1 MSEKI
6 INQLRQF
13 KCYHFEEWQ
22 TQSNYVP
29 LAGEICGFII
39 LNDEE
44 LKGLVAQDLIP
55 NGYEGQKTPY
65 TLMKMGDGI
74 TPIMEL
80 PWAGLTD
87 ENVVNQLIDNLF
99 KTEGNENAQQGIIG
113 EINKHIAN
121 SVADWDQNDPEDYS
135 FIKNRI
141 CSAVYEPVPED
152 TQITLPELQVD
163 MQYEPEILKA
173 YFGSYD
179 LEEVD
184 EEGYQ
189 MFHEMDKYEIGI
201 YNPTLQDYSY
211 FLNSLTYIGNASTDS
226 GEAIIYGFGNTA
238 SFGNLVQIATNQ
250 MIGFTG
256 EVTNDPYGL
265 ILIFITDP
273 DSLERYCQLLFYCD
287 ETFIIIDDIGNT
299 SSLIKFTYKEKCTS
313 INPISSRWLPQSI
326 KAHADWNALSYE
338 DPGYIKNR
346 ICSVIAYK
354 EATGNSNYYLKNQI
368 VYFTDN
374 LIISDNQFIIPNFG
388 PINTLNKY
396 KITLND
402 QEMISQFFEIQSIN
416 KSGQVDS
423 DSIYLLG
430 NTYLYVK
437 FLYDLCVSLGV
448 MPLFVINLM
457 SSIEDNG
464 LDFCYLCYPEEQ
476 DLAIAVMYR
485 PDENK
490 YKGQKDIDLSY
501 TLNSEGTVLLNNN
514 NVTRIIYDTNIF
526 DEIKNNTNNF
536 ITENNE
542 YKYYIIFEDQ
552 GIEKPF
558 EVASYGKDNET
569 NKYYIELV
577 NTPGY
582 ISGTIISKLII
593 VREDAIKYTTFKLE
607 YSPYQIK
614 TIDPIWIPSELKVG
628 QYENY
633 DAYDISAEIFND
645 YNNNHAYGAYSHA
658 EGCGTIANGNNQHV
672 QGRYN
677 ISTQDND
684 DNIAFIIGNGTSNT
698 QRSNAYTLDFAGNS
712 IQSGTIQANDFITE
726 NHKLT
731 EKENS
736 NNKVKSISR
745 TNNEEQFPTS
755 QAVIDYFDSIF
766 FSKIDDQ
773 GNITLNIG
781 SIDGNGLYGNPFI
794 DKYN

>member
-1 MSEKI
+1 MNEKI

-22 TQSNYVP
+22 AQSNYIP

-113 EINKHIAN
+113 EINKHIAK

-152 TQITLPELQVD
+152 TQITLPELQIN

-226 GEAIIYGFGNTA
+226 GKAIIYGFGNTA
-238 SFGNLVQIATNQ
+238 SFGNLTQIATNQ
-250 MIGFTG
+250 MIEFTG
-256 EVTNDPYGL
+256 EVTSDPYGL
-265 ILIFITDP
+265 ILIFITNP

-287 ETFIIIDDIGNT
+287 ETFVAMDATGKA
-299 SSLIKFTYKEKCTS
+299 SSLIKFTYKEKCIS
-313 INPISSRWLPQSI
+313 INPISSRWLPQLI

-338 DPGYIKNR
+338 DPGFIKNR
-346 ICSVIAYK
+346 ICSVIAY
-354 EATGNSNYYLKNQI
+354 ENATGNSRHYLKNQL

-374 LIISDNQFIIPNFG
+374 LILSDDYFIIPNFG
-388 PINTLNKY
+388 PINALNKY
-396 KITLND
+396 KLSLND
-402 QEMISQFFEIQSIN
+402 QETISQFFEIQSIN

-423 DSIYLLG
+423 DPIYLLG

-437 FLYDLCVSLGV
+437 FLYDLCVSFGTL
-448 MPLFVINLM
+448 PLFVVNLM

-464 LDFCYLCYPEEQ
+464 LDFCFLCTPEEQ
-476 DLAIAVMYR
+476 DLAVAIMYR

-490 YKGQKDIDLSY
+490 YKGQKNIDLSY
-501 TLNSEGTVLLNNN
+501 TLTLEGSIALDNNN
-514 NVTRIIYDTNIF
+514 ITRIIYDDNIF
-526 DEIKNNTNNF
+526 EEIKNNTNHFLN
-536 ITENNE
+536 ENNE
-542 YKYYIIFEDQ
+542 FKYYIVFEDK
-552 GIEKPF
+552 GPEELF
-558 EVASYGKDNET
+558 EVVSYGKDANT
-569 NKYYIELV
+569 NKYYIELDSS
-577 NTPGY
+577 PGY
-582 ISGTIISKLII
+582 MTGNIIPKIHII
-593 VREDAIKYTTFKLE
+593 REDAIKYVSFSLE
-607 YSPYQIK
+607 YSPLQIK
-614 TIDPIWIPSELKVG
+614 TIDPVWIPAELKVG

-633 DAYDISAEIFND
+633 NAYDISAEIFND
-645 YNNNHAYGAYSHA
+645 YNGNHAYGAYSHA
-658 EGCGTIANGNNQHV
+658 EGRGTIANGNNQHV
-672 QGRYN
+672 QGQYN
-677 ISTQDND
+677 IPTADSDNS
-684 DNIAFIIGNGTSNT
+684 IAFIVGNGSSETE
-698 QRSNAYTLDFAGNS
+698 RSNAYSLDFKGNS
-712 IQSGTIQANDFITE
+712 IQSGSVQANEIIA
-726 NHKLT
+726 NGHKLT

-736 NNKVKSISR
+736 NNKVKTISYSN
-745 TNNEEQFPTS
+745 TEEQFPTS
-755 QAVIDYFDSIF
+755 QAVIDYFNSIF
-766 FSKIDDQ
+766 FSEIDDQ

-781 SIDGNGLYGNPFI
+781 SIDSNGLYGNPFI
-794 DKYN
+794 DK